1 MGHDATK
8 ILLGSSQST
17 AKEVDNRA
25 GVIAAG
31 LAVRL
36 KSDGTISTAKA
47 DGGLLGISA
56 GKSLSDTSRTAI
68 FRSGLRV
75 PVLLKS
81 GFTTPALG
89 GQVAIDDVSGEAI
102 AYTGTGDTYVNAV
115 YVSGVLTGV
124 KEDGTEANCALI
136 DFQGGL

>member
-1 MGHDATK
+1 M
-8 ILLGSSQST
+8 
-17 AKEVDNRA
+17 
-25 GVIAAG
+25 
-31 LAVRL
+31 
-36 KSDGTISTAKA
+36 
-47 DGGLLGISA
+47 
-56 GKSLSDTSRTAI
+56 
-68 FRSGLRV
+68 